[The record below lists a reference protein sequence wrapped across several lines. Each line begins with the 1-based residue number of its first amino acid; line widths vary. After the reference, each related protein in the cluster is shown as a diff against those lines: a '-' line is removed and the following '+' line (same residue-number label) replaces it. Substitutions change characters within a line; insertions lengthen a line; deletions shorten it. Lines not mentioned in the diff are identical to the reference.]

1 MTFDYFNTSYLAFGD
16 KLKKAFKSLGGLLD
30 NGYKKADSLSAQ
42 LSFVGSY
49 LNKNYQVANP
59 NDEDDPCNC
68 ETIYKLLRN
77 NPISNINILPYL
89 LNTDE
94 SEQLKGIQVSLTF
107 FNPTTDKLCTALGYS
122 TTENK
127 EITNGTCFLIPSVI
141 NNNFNGQ
148 LLFFDK
154 NETKIVSAN
163 AVKLFDFEYIP
174 EENNIL
180 LSNISGYI
188 ELKPGL
194 YDRPYST
201 GRVVDVTDKYYR
213 RALPSR
219 KMLLVKTI
227 DTSGDITITVTFKG
241 DSNPTTMYSLH
252 PNTGGKWSNYILP
265 LYLNEGDII
274 DDNGGISRVYEVVYE

>member
-77 NPISNINILPYL
+77 NPISNINISPYL
-89 LNTDE
+89 LT
-94 SEQLKGIQVSLTF
+94 SEFEGLKGIQVSLTF
-107 FNPTTDKLCTALGYS
+107 FNPITDKLCTALGYS

-127 EITNGTCFLIPSVI
+127 EITSGTCFLLPSVI

-163 AVKLFDFEYIP
+163 AIKLFDFEYIS
-174 EENNIL
+174 EEDNIL
-180 LSNISGYI
+180 LSNISEYI

-201 GRVVDVTDKYYR
+201 GRVINVTNQYYKK
-213 RALPSR
+213 ALPSR

-241 DSNPTTMYSLH
+241 DSNPTTVYSLH
-252 PNTGGKWSNYILP
+252 PNTGGKWNNYILP

-274 DDNGGISRVYEVVYE
+274 NQSSGISRVYEVLYE